1 MANLKD
7 IAQAKGIEIKE
18 KPTSVAPTQFQK
30 RRTWTQNEEEK
41 QSPNNDSIIRQPL
54 DNTNISN
61 SKPIENELKNISQ
74 AVFKDIPT
82 KRPAFGK
89 EIEKQSPNNDSI
101 IRQSLDINHLV
112 GKEKTLL
119 CYIVSLCKNRASL
132 ETETVP
138 SDELKNLLE
147 VDNNGLANIVFRV
160 KDKGFLSITEQK
172 KGRVSWRKFS
182 VPKEIY
188 EQILRK
194 GLENDI
200 VINRNTYQKPLDNPL
215 ENPSYSSSSL
225 NISKNYNHIEI
236 PENVSDI
243 GFGGRHISQILEMNK
258 LNEIE
263 LQDSLYHFSEDLKTG
278 LKTRVKTSPLALLI
292 GILRNGS
299 PYISEGFLTS
309 LKADLD
315 KVRGRVQQY
324 EAIQKE
330 LQESALKAKFIEW
343 KEKNPEEVQRISEEI
358 KTSSKVMGDSPRF
371 LEMMI
376 YQKWEEI
383 TKEPEQS
390 L

>member
-1 MANLKD
+1 MANLKE

-30 RRTWTQNEEEK
+30 RRSWTQNEEEK

-54 DNTNISN
+54 ENTNTSN

-101 IRQSLDINHLV
+101 IRQPLDINHLV

-200 VINRNTYQKPLDNPL
+200 VINRNTYQKPLDNAL

-258 LNEIE
+258 LTEIE

-358 KTSSKVMGDSPRF
+358 KTTSKVMGDSPRF

>member
-1 MANLKD
+1 MANLKE

-30 RRTWTQNEEEK
+30 RRSWTQNEEEK

-54 DNTNISN
+54 ENTNTSN

-101 IRQSLDINHLV
+101 IRQPLDINHLV

-200 VINRNTYQKPLDNPL
+200 VINRNTYQKPLDNAL

-258 LNEIE
+258 LSEIE

-358 KTSSKVMGDSPRF
+358 KTTSKVMGDSPRF

>member
-1 MANLKD
+1 MANLKE

-30 RRTWTQNEEEK
+30 RRSWTQNEE
-41 QSPNNDSIIRQPL
+41 
-54 DNTNISN
+54 
-61 SKPIENELKNISQ
+61 
-74 AVFKDIPT
+74 
-82 KRPAFGK
+82 
-89 EIEKQSPNNDSI
+89 EKQSPNNDSI

-200 VINRNTYQKPLDNPL
+200 VINRNPYQKPLDNPL